1 MKINSD
7 IYNHLSI
14 GLMPKKRSTTHKS
27 SALKEIYTDMARYN
41 NKSPLY
47 IVSLSD
53 AKQSH
58 MIQIKEA
65 AITLQDVSDSFS
77 DASSA
82 VYDKKIL
89 HSSNE
94 GILSGA
100 FRSNRHTDLPDEL
113 RIEITGLAGEQS
125 NVGHYVDADQRA
137 IPAGSY
143 AFDITTPSAS
153 AHFGLTVSK
162 SDNNQTILDTIAK
175 YINNRGI
182 DINASILQEGNDI
195 ALMLSSAKTGIPNTT
210 DGLYFTIADATD
222 SAKTDTESFVDA
234 FGLNT
239 VRTRPTNSVFS
250 INGEEHVSTSNHISI
265 NQTIELDFH
274 KASKDPVTVQ
284 FLPDTEVAADAAKQF
299 LDAYNSLV
307 DLAAASGETQIGSR
321 NLSNDISRI
330 VSNHKEQLEAVG
342 ITSDENGHLVTDE
355 ASFATGIKDGQ
366 FAALFADT
374 GSFKKD
380 IASVSKR
387 LSLDPIAYIN
397 KIMVS
402 YPNAKNKYGISY
414 TQSAYSGMMYNNY
427 A

>member
-1 MKINSD
+1 MHIGSD
-7 IYNHLSI
+7 IYNHLSM
-14 GLMPKKRSTTHKS
+14 GLLPKKRNTTHKS
-27 SALKEIYTDMARYN
+27 SALKEVYTDMARYN

-94 GILSGA
+94 GVLSGA

-113 RIEITGLAGEQS
+113 QIEVTGLAGEQS
-125 NVGHYVDADQRA
+125 NVGHYVDAHQRA

-143 AFDITTPSAS
+143 AFDIITPSAS
-153 AHFGLTVSK
+153 AHFGLTVST

-175 YINNRGI
+175 YINNREIG
-182 DINASILQEGNDI
+182 INASILQEGNDI
-195 ALMLSSAKTGIPNTT
+195 ALMLSSVKSGIPNTA
-210 DGLYFTIADATD
+210 DGLHFTIVDTVD
-222 SAKTDTESFVDA
+222 IDKTDTESFVDA
-234 FGLNT
+234 FGLNNVST
-239 VRTRPTNSVFS
+239 QPTNSVFS
-250 INGEEHVSTSNHISI
+250 INGEKHVSSSNHISI

-274 KASKDPVTVQ
+274 KISEEPVIVR
-284 FLPDTEVAADAAKQF
+284 FLPDTEVAKDTAKQF

-307 DLAAASGETQIGSR
+307 DLATASGETQIGSR

-330 VSNHKEQLEAVG
+330 VSKHKEQLEAVG
-342 ITSDENGHLVTDE
+342 ITSDENGHLIADE
-355 ASFATGIKDGQ
+355 TLFATGIKEGQ

-374 GSFKKD
+374 GSFKND
-380 IASVSKR
+380 ITSVSKR

-402 YPNAKNKYGISY
+402 YPNTKNKYGISY

-427 A
+427 V